1 MVTAP
6 KKVYWNASES
16 APLEYPM
23 QIIKGDLFFKDGKH
37 LYIPDHKVVHNG
49 WGMPNSAHVSGSYL
63 KPIPIKLKIT
73 WFSYAENKFYTGEWD
88 LPHQKILEMF
98 DEPVETGI
106 DRRRPYTEITTG
118 LAPEGHVSV
127 WMSAENV
134 RTKIAEFKAQEAD
147 IAWGRLTP
155 STSIT
160 RAEYI
165 AMVMEGRYSVEQLA
179 DLKENGIPPRLYERY
194 GTKYNWKA
202 EINVPYPFEAEGTQ
216 YLNGEASFYSYP
228 LKEAPPSH
236 RAPPYSIGSYWLA
249 SDGYLSGRTVY
260 LDPREVLEVF
270 EKMSG
275 GDTDRP
281 MRLRID
287 INQDRT
293 AAAATLY
300 ADNLVLPLEK
310 VTLK

>member
-1 MVTAP
+1 
-6 KKVYWNASES
+6 
-16 APLEYPM
+16 
-23 QIIKGDLFFKDGKH
+23 
-37 LYIPDHKVVHNG
+37 
-49 WGMPNSAHVSGSYL
+49 
-63 KPIPIKLKIT
+63 
-73 WFSYAENKFYTGEWD
+73 
-88 LPHQKILEMF
+88 
-98 DEPVETGI
+98 
-106 DRRRPYTEITTG
+106 
-118 LAPEGHVSV
+118 
-127 WMSAENV
+127 
-134 RTKIAEFKAQEAD
+134 
-147 IAWGRLTP
+147 
-155 STSIT
+155 
-160 RAEYI
+160 
-165 AMVMEGRYSVEQLA
+165 MVMEGRYSVEQLA

-236 RAPPYSIGSYWLA
+236 RAPPHSIGSYWLA
-249 SDGYLSGRTVY
+249 SDGYLSGRTVS
-260 LDPREVLEVF
+260 LDPREVLEAF

>member
-1 MVTAP
+1 
-6 KKVYWNASES
+6 
-16 APLEYPM
+16 
-23 QIIKGDLFFKDGKH
+23 
-37 LYIPDHKVVHNG
+37 
-49 WGMPNSAHVSGSYL
+49 
-63 KPIPIKLKIT
+63 LKIT

-98 DEPVETGI
+98 DEPVETDIG
-106 DRRRPYTEITTG
+106 RHKPYTKITTG
-118 LAPEGHVSV
+118 LAPEGYVSV
-127 WMSAENV
+127 WMTAENV
-134 RTKIAEFKAQEAD
+134 RTKIAEFNAQEAD

-160 RAEYI
+160 RAEFI
-165 AMVMEGRYSVEQLA
+165 TMVMESRYSAEQLA

-202 EINVPYPFEAEGTQ
+202 EFNVPYPFEAEGTQ

-236 RAPPYSIGSYWLA
+236 RAPPHSIGSYWLA
-249 SDGYLSGRTVY
+249 SDGYLSGYIVS
-260 LDPREVLEVF
+260 LDPREVLEAF